1 MSTGTDLVTRSLG
14 TAVAGID
21 EAVRFLTTDPMG
33 IFDMLWFVPVV
44 VGGFLR
50 QAAMEFGSGALY
62 MSATVAG
69 DNALG
74 DALQTLAT
82 VVNPLL

>member
-1 MSTGTDLVTRSLG
+1 MNTGTDLVMRSFG
-14 TAVAGID
+14 TAVAGLE

-33 IFDMLWFVPVV
+33 IFDLIWFVPVV

-50 QAAMEFGSGALY
+50 QAAVEFGSGALY

-69 DNALG
+69 DNPLG

>member
-1 MSTGTDLVTRSLG
+1 MSIGTDLVTRSLG
-14 TAVAGID
+14 TAVAGLE
-21 EAVRFLTTDPMG
+21 EAVRFLTTDPVG

-44 VGGFLR
+44 VGGFMR
-50 QAAMEFGSGALY
+50 QAATEFGSGVLY
-62 MSATVAG
+62 MTASVAG
-69 DNALG
+69 HNALG